1 MKIHSTAI
9 IHDKSLIDD
18 SVEIGP
24 YCIIDEGVEIKKGTK
39 LLSHVVLRGPTIIGE
54 DNIFLSIFHYRR
66 GYP

>member
-24 YCIIDEGVEIKKGTK
+24 YCIIDEGVEIKIGRA
-39 LLSHVVLRGPTIIGE
+39 HV
-54 DNIFLSIFHYRR
+54 
-66 GYP
+66 

>member
-54 DNIFLSIFHYRR
+54 DNIFY
-66 GYP
+66 